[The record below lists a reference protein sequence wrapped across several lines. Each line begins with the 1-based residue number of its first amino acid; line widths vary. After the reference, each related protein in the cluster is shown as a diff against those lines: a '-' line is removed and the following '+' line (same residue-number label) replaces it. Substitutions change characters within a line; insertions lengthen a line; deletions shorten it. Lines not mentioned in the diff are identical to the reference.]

1 MEPFIDGT
9 KLGSLK
15 VLEVYEYYDGPR
27 LFASVNETGSVFL
40 VLWIRSNATTDEY
53 YVQPISLNR
62 FREMRDGEIGLRD
75 VFTRAENAGLVV
87 LWIDRKSNEAHIR
100 PLRSAQ
106 IDKSLL
112 PLEGEALKLGSPLP
126 LTESKISVPTI
137 SISYARN
144 GSSTHVNALGMRPMQ
159 ERAYEKRGEQYLLIK
174 SPPASGKSR
183 ALMFVALDKLAHQG
197 LKQAIIVVPE
207 KSIGASFQDEPLTK
221 FGFWADWRVEP
232 KWNLCNAPGAEN
244 GGKVKALGAFL
255 ESTDKVLV
263 CTHATFRFAV
273 DEYGVEKF
281 DDRMIAV
288 DEFHHVSVS
297 EDNKLGSQLGQF
309 ISRNRVH
316 VLAMT
321 GSYFR
326 GDAEAVL
333 APQDEAKFDTVTYTY
348 YEQLNGYEYLKQLD
362 IGYFFYSGSY
372 VDDILN
378 VLDTAEKTII
388 HIPNVNSR
396 ESTKDK
402 MKEVEHIIEAL
413 GEWQGIDPVTGFQ
426 LVELSNGHVLRIADL
441 VDDDPNRR
449 DRVSAALK
457 DPAQKNNRDY
467 VDIIIALGMAKE
479 GFDWI
484 WCEHAL
490 TVGYRASLTEIVQ
503 IIGRATRD
511 APGKTRARF
520 TNLIAEPDA
529 SQEAVT
535 EAVNDTLKAIAAS
548 LLMEQVLAPRFEFKP
563 KHPGG
568 GPTPGYDY
576 GVGGYDPT
584 KCNVGFNDKTG
595 QFQIEIKDLVEP
607 KTKEV
612 TRICQEDLNEVIAAF
627 VQDKSALER
636 GLFDEELIPEELT
649 QVRLGKIIKD
659 KYPELDTEDQEAVRQ
674 HAIAALNFIQQAQRS
689 ALGAGGDNAQ
699 LSANTALIDGVRK
712 FAMDVRE
719 LDIDLIDRINPFGEA
734 YAILAKTM
742 SESSLKQVAAAIA
755 AKRTNLTPEEA
766 KELAVR
772 AFKFKKERSRLP
784 SLDSQDAWERRMAEG
799 AAAFVRYKDEGRY
812 E

>member
-1 MEPFIDGT
+1 MSE
-9 KLGSLK
+9 
-15 VLEVYEYYDGPR
+15 
-27 LFASVNETGSVFL
+27 
-40 VLWIRSNATTDEY
+40 
-53 YVQPISLNR
+53 
-62 FREMRDGEIGLRD
+62 
-75 VFTRAENAGLVV
+75 
-87 LWIDRKSNEAHIR
+87 
-100 PLRSAQ
+100 
-106 IDKSLL
+106 
-112 PLEGEALKLGSPLP
+112 
-126 LTESKISVPTI
+126 KIKSVPSVSVT
-137 SISYARN
+137 YAHN
-144 GSSTHVNALGMRPMQ
+144 GASTKANALGMRPMQ

-183 ALMFVALDKLAHQG
+183 ALMFVALDKLKHQG

-207 KSIGASFQDEPLTK
+207 KSIGASFNDEPLSK
-221 FGFWADWRVEP
+221 YGFWSDWHVEP
-232 KWNLCNAPGAEN
+232 KWNLCNAPGNDN
-244 GGKVKALGAFL
+244 GGKVKSLGSFL
-255 ESTDKVLV
+255 ESYDEVLV

-273 DEYGVEKF
+273 DAYGVEAF
-281 DDRMIAV
+281 DDRLIAV
-288 DEFHHVSVS
+288 DEFHHVSANP
-297 EDNKLGSQLGQF
+297 DNKLGTHLGQF
-309 ISRNRVH
+309 IARGKTHIV
-316 VLAMT
+316 AMT

-333 APQDEAKFDTVTYTY
+333 APQDESKFDTVTYTY

-362 IGYFFYSGSY
+362 IGYFFYSGPY

-378 VLDTAEKTII
+378 VLDPAEKTII

-402 MKEVEHIIEAL
+402 MREVEHIIEAL
-413 GEWQGIDPVTGFQ
+413 GEWQGIDPATGFQ
-426 LVELSNGHVLRIADL
+426 RVKRPDGRVLRIADL
-441 VDDDPNRR
+441 VDDDAAKR

-457 DPAQKNNRDY
+457 DPAQKNNRDH

-529 SQEAVT
+529 AEEAVT

-563 KHPGG
+563 KNPDS
-568 GPTPGYDY
+568 GPTPGFNY
-576 GVGGYDPT
+576 GEGGYDPDR
-584 KCNVGFNDKTG
+584 CNVGVNEQTG
-595 QFQIEIKDLVEP
+595 AYQIEIKGLAEP
-607 KTKEV
+607 KSKEAA
-612 TRICQEDLNEVIAAF
+612 RICQEDLNEVIAAF
-627 VQDKSALER
+627 VQDKPTIER
-636 GLFDEELIPEELT
+636 GLFDEELVPEELT
-649 QVRLGKIIKD
+649 QVRMGKIIKD
-659 KYPELDTEDQEAVRQ
+659 KYPELDAEDQEAVRQ
-674 HAIAALNFIQQAQRS
+674 HAIAALNLTQQAKRLVTEGES
-689 ALGAGGDNAQ
+689 DGAP
-699 LSANTALIDGVRK
+699 NTALIDGVRR

-742 SESSLKQVAAAIA
+742 SEDSLKQVAAAIS
-755 AKRTNLTPEEA
+755 AKRTSITPEDA
-766 KELAVR
+766 KVIAKRAVEFKRERGR
-772 AFKFKKERSRLP
+772 AP
-784 SLDSQDAWERRMAEG
+784 SVTSQDAWEKHLAEG
-799 AAAFVRYKDEGRY
+799 AAAFMRFRAEGRY

>member
-1 MEPFIDGT
+1 M
-9 KLGSLK
+9 
-15 VLEVYEYYDGPR
+15 
-27 LFASVNETGSVFL
+27 N
-40 VLWIRSNATTDEY
+40 
-53 YVQPISLNR
+53 
-62 FREMRDGEIGLRD
+62 
-75 VFTRAENAGLVV
+75 
-87 LWIDRKSNEAHIR
+87 
-100 PLRSAQ
+100 
-106 IDKSLL
+106 DKI
-112 PLEGEALKLGSPLP
+112 K
-126 LTESKISVPTI
+126 SVPSVSVT
-137 SISYARN
+137 YARN
-144 GSSTHVNALGMRPMQ
+144 GASTKANALGMRPMQ

-183 ALMFVALDKLAHQG
+183 ALMFVALDKLANQG

-207 KSIGASFQDEPLTK
+207 KSIGASFNDEQLSK
-221 FGFWADWRVEP
+221 YGFWSDWQVEP
-232 KWNLCNAPGAEN
+232 KWNLCNAPGNDN
-244 GGKVKALGAFL
+244 GGKVKSVGAFL
-255 ESTDKVLV
+255 EGNDKVLV

-273 DEYGVEKF
+273 DAYGVETF
-281 DDRMIAV
+281 DDRLIAV
-288 DEFHHVSVS
+288 DEFHHVSANP
-297 EDNKLGSQLGQF
+297 DNKLGLHLGQF
-309 ISRNRVH
+309 ISRGKTHIV
-316 VLAMT
+316 AMT

-333 APQDEAKFDTVTYTY
+333 APSDESKFDTVTYTY

-362 IGYFFYSGSY
+362 IGYFFYSGPY

-378 VLDTAEKTII
+378 VLDPGEKTII

-402 MKEVEHIIEAL
+402 MREVEHIIEAL
-413 GEWQGIDPVTGFQ
+413 GEWQGIDAETGFQ
-426 LVELSNGHVLRIADL
+426 LVKRADGRVLRIADL
-441 VDDDPNRR
+441 VDDDATKR

-457 DPAQKNNRDY
+457 DPAQKNNRDH

-529 SQEAVT
+529 SEDAVT

-563 KHPGG
+563 KNADSGPSPGF
-568 GPTPGYDY
+568 DY
-576 GVGGYDPT
+576 GEGGYNPD
-584 KCNVGFNDKTG
+584 KANVGVNHLTG
-595 QFQIEIKDLVEP
+595 QVQIEIKGLAEP
-607 KTKEV
+607 KSKEA
-612 TRICQEDLNEVIAAF
+612 TRICQEDLNEVIATF
-627 VQDKSALER
+627 IQDKTAIER
-636 GLFDEELIPEELT
+636 GLFDEDLVPEELT
-649 QVRLGKIIKD
+649 QVRMGKIIKD
-659 KYPELDTEDQEAVRQ
+659 KYPDLDAEDQEAVRQ
-674 HAIAALNFIQQAQRS
+674 RAIAALNLTQQAKQLV
-689 ALGAGGDNAQ
+689 ADGDRNEPT
-699 LSANTALIDGVRK
+699 ANTALIDGVRK

-742 SESSLKQVAAAIA
+742 SEDSLKQVAAAIS
-755 AKRTNLTPEEA
+755 AKRTNLSPEEA
-766 KELAVR
+766 KELAIR
-772 AFKFKKERSRLP
+772 AVQFKKERGRVP
-784 SLDSQDAWERRMAEG
+784 ALDSQDAWERRMAEG
-799 AAAFVRYKDEGRY
+799 ASAFMRFKKEGRY